1 MTWVELSAAIGL
13 ALATVREHKMRSF
26 LTVLGVIIGTGTI
39 IGVGSIIA
47 GLDGAIT
54 NVIRSFGTNTV
65 IVFRFPIGFS
75 NMSRD
80 ELRRKQLT
88 YDDGVAIA
96 ERCPSV
102 EEVSPYLFPN
112 NFGPGPPQINIARY
126 QGNELFNPQVGG
138 TVPAYAESGQA
149 EMTEGRFF
157 TDAENQHHM
166 PVIVIGADVPRALMN
181 GADPLGKWMT
191 LNGQKFEIIGVMQRP
206 ASSFPG
212 QDDTRLIL
220 PYFTMHKLFPATR
233 ENMLVVAAKPGRLS
247 AAVDEIRVVMR
258 IRRHVPYDKPDDFF
272 VSTSEEMVQQFHSV
286 TAMVALVMVVLS
298 SIGLLVGGIGVMNIM
313 LVSVTER
320 TREIGVRKAIGARR
334 ADIVL
339 QFLTEAVVLTGL
351 GGLIGMT
358 FGWLVSLAA
367 RLAYPALPT
376 AVPLWA
382 AALGVAVSVAI
393 GLFFGIW
400 PANKAARL
408 DPVVALRYE

>member
-1 MTWVELSAAIGL
+1 MTLVELGSAVGL
-13 ALATVREHKMRSF
+13 ALNTVREHKMRSF

-54 NVIRSFGTNTV
+54 NVLRSFGTNTAV
-65 IVFRFPIGFS
+65 VFKFPFLS
-75 NMSRD
+75 AVTD
-80 ELRRKQLT
+80 EEVHRKSLN
-88 YDDGVAIA
+88 YEDAVAIA

-102 EEVSPYLFPN
+102 LHVSPYLFPN
-112 NFGPGPPQINIARY
+112 TFGTGPQINIARY
-126 QGNELFNPQVGG
+126 KGQELYQPDIGG
-138 TVPAYAESGQA
+138 TEESYVAGGSA
-149 EMTEGRFF
+149 EMSEGRFF

-166 PVIVIGADVPRALMN
+166 PVVSVGADVPRALMN
-181 GADPLGKWMT
+181 GEDPIGKWIDV
-191 LNGQKFEIIGVMQRP
+191 NGHKFEIIGVMKRP
-206 ASSFPG
+206 AASFPG
-212 QDDTRLIL
+212 QNDVRLLL
-220 PYFTMHKLFPATR
+220 PYFTMKKMFPAAK
-233 ENMLVVAAKPGRLS
+233 ENMLIVVAQPGLLP
-247 AAVDEIRVVMR
+247 AAIDETRAVMR
-258 IRRHVPYDKPDDFF
+258 IQRHVPPNKPDDFSI
-272 VSTSEEMVQQFHSV
+272 STSEQMVQQFHSV
-286 TAMVALVMVVLS
+286 TAMVAMVMVVLS

-320 TREIGVRKAIGARR
+320 TREIGIRKAIGARR

-358 FGWLVSLAA
+358 FGWMISLLCRLVFPS
-367 RLAYPALPT
+367 LPT

-382 AALGVAVSVAI
+382 AVLGVVVSVAI
-393 GLFFGIW
+393 GLLFGIW